1 MDVKDWMGHRHLS
14 TTMRYVHHQPR
25 HEAAER
31 LGRHFSGAA
40 AELEALLG
48 DPAAVRVGGSE
59 APKRAKAD
67 DSGDWN
73 RTRTTRGRG
82 NSG

>member
-1 MDVKDWMGHRHLS
+1 MDVKDWMGHQHLS

-25 HEAAER
+25 HEAADR

-48 DPAAVRVGGSE
+48 DPTQVRLGVATGSNKPSTSE
-59 APKRAKAD
+59 
-67 DSGDWN
+67 
-73 RTRTTRGRG
+73 TTRLE
-82 NSG
+82 NNP